1 MPLPEPDEYR
11 ELNQAMSLGLFD
23 YLRKARSRGFVL
35 SLSGGAD
42 SCFCA
47 VGVAEMVR
55 LGVEELG
62 VAEFKRRSGAFD
74 AAKTDVVQTG
84 AGGAAEQ
91 VVVAV
96 KS

>member
-1 MPLPEPDEYR
+1 
-11 ELNQAMSLGLFD
+11 MSLGLFD

-47 VGVAEMVR
+47 VAVAEMVR

-62 VAEFKRRSGAFD
+62 EEEFKRRSGAFD
-74 AAKTDVVQTG
+74 PVKTQVAQEG
-84 AGGAAEQ
+84 AGGKAHQQA
-91 VVVAV
+91 
-96 KS
+96 